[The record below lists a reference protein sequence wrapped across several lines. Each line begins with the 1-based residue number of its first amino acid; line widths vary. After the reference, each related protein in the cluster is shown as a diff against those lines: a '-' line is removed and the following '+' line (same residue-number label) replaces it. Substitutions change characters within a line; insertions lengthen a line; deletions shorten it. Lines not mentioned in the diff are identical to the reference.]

1 VIRPLGY
8 PLFLRLLSLLG
19 DIHLVPLVQHAIGLA
34 AGVLIYA
41 VLRRLGARPWVA
53 ALGAAPLMLDG
64 YQVYLEHFVMA
75 ETLFEVL
82 VVSAFALLLWRRVP
96 GAGACAAAG
105 GLLAAAALT
114 RSVGLLLL
122 VPALGYLTA
131 RRVGALRLVC
141 AAATGVTVLGSYA
154 LWFRVEHDSFA
165 LQAYSGYFLAGR
177 VEPFADCAGI
187 TLSDLQRP
195 LCDAR
200 PRTERRNADRYVWDP
215 DSPLRRLDGV
225 AVSDRNRVAAG
236 FARQVIRHQPGDY
249 LRVVGGDTLRYLSPG
264 RTDRQGSFPVA
275 AWQFRTEFSP
285 DPWQPIMPPP
295 DPYVSGWTWP
305 GPSVSDGVT
314 IAAHGFDL
322 ARVRPAF
329 GERAATAL
337 ARYQRLGF
345 TDGPLLAAG
354 LLLGLLAG
362 AGRLRPPGQGRPD
375 QRRLRHAG
383 ALCSVAGLSLL
394 IGPAATS
401 VFDYRYLLP
410 TLVVLPPAGAIGL
423 TLLLERRR
431 DRARPRGPSPRGPS
445 PRGPSTRGPSP
456 RPPSARGPSA
466 RRPSSGRTSA

>member
-1 VIRPLGY
+1 
-8 PLFLRLLSLLG
+8 
-19 DIHLVPLVQHAIGLA
+19 
-34 AGVLIYA
+34 
-41 VLRRLGARPWVA
+41 
-53 ALGAAPLMLDG
+53 
-64 YQVYLEHFVMA
+64 
-75 ETLFEVL
+75 
-82 VVSAFALLLWRRVP
+82 
-96 GAGACAAAG
+96 
-105 GLLAAAALT
+105 
-114 RSVGLLLL
+114 
-122 VPALGYLTA
+122 VPALGYLAA

-141 AAATGVTVLGSYA
+141 AAAAGVTVLGSYA
-154 LWFRVEHDSFA
+154 LWFRVEHGRLA

-177 VEPFADCAGI
+177 VEPFADCADLA
-187 TLSDLQRP
+187 LSDQQRP
-195 LCDAR
+195 LCDGR
-200 PRTERRNADRYVWDP
+200 PRSERPNADRYVWNP

-225 AVSDRNRVAAG
+225 PVGDRNRVAAG
-236 FARQVIRHQPGDY
+236 FAREVIRHQPGDY
-249 LRVVGGDTLRYLSPG
+249 LRVVGGDILHYLTPG
-264 RTDRQGSFPVA
+264 RTGPPGSFPVA

-285 DPWQPIMPPP
+285 DPWQPVMPPP

-322 ARVRPAF
+322 AEVRPVF
-329 GERAATAL
+329 DGRLATAL

-362 AGRLRPPGQGRPD
+362 VGRLHPPGRGRPD
-375 QRRLRHAG
+375 QRGLRDAG

-431 DRARPRGPSPRGPS
+431 DRSLA
-445 PRGPSTRGPSP
+445 
-456 RPPSARGPSA
+456 
-466 RRPSSGRTSA
+466 